1 MDHLLKM
8 QHTINAQFGYGAY
21 RALPSDAVIEYSKRT
36 GRIRAMRDCNGKLL
50 CTLRPDG
57 GLAISMHLAQLLLSR
72 SKQFASYCV
81 YVSSEAAP
89 FVERGRSVFCRH
101 VVRCGKNV
109 RANSDVPVIYD
120 DKVIAVGKATLSC
133 DIISDMNRGVAV
145 RIRDS
150 LKSRS
155 DLRDS

>member
-8 QHTINAQFGYGAY
+8 QHTINAQFGYGAH
-21 RALPSDAVIEYSKRT
+21 RALPSNVAIEYSKRT

-57 GLAISMHLAQLLLSR
+57 GLAISIHLAQLLLSQR
-72 SKQFASYCV
+72 PRRFAPYCV
-81 YVSSEAAP
+81 HVSSEAAP
-89 FVERGRSVFCRH
+89 FVEQGRSVFCRH

-109 RANSDVPVIYD
+109 RASSDVPVIYD
-120 DKVIAVGKATLSC
+120 GRVIAVGKAILSC

-150 LKSRS
+150 LKSRNS
-155 DLRDS
+155 